1 MCTILHILGC
11 PKECRRARPRHCW
24 GDGGEVDEEVQ
35 DYARVLAVA
44 AAPSS

>member
-11 PKECRRARPRHCW
+11 PEECRRARPRHCW
-24 GDGGEVDEEVQ
+24 GDGGEVDEKVQ
-35 DYARVLAVA
+35 DARVLAVA